1 MRIRLGIL
9 LGEFVLGGIAA
20 FALYLGFDTV
30 AGAAV
35 GGICAVL
42 PKLVDSEEKT
52 DIQN

>member
-9 LGEFVLGGIAA
+9 LGEFMLGTIAGVA
-20 FALYLGFDTV
+20 MWLGYEPV
-30 AGAAV
+30 AAAAV

-52 DIQN
+52 ENS